1 MNTTQLVTL
10 SKEIMTKCLKIFS
23 ENNNTAQN
31 SVHNNSGTVIGSKSS
46 NINAGF
52 QSFKVDNDAAVK
64 VKKAKKASGNEKQSS
79 KKGRS
84 ATIPVLP
91 ILTSSN

>member
-1 MNTTQLVTL
+1 MF
-10 SKEIMTKCLKIFS
+10 EFFS

-31 SVHNNSGTVIGSKSS
+31 SVHNDSGTVIGSKST

-52 QSFKVDNDAAVK
+52 QSFQVDNDAAVK
-64 VKKAKKASGNEKQSS
+64 VNKAKKASGNKKQSS
-79 KKGRS
+79 KKGKS
-84 ATIPVLP
+84 AIIPVLP